1 MRRSRFD
8 LLRGVSAKAYAA
20 VAAIGVVAAT
30 VLGVDDVRARFFGLQ
45 ATPPSGP
52 TPAPHR
58 VPPPVSTGDE
68 ARVAASV
75 EAILSAGGCSRL
87 SADLVDVSRTDT
99 PASQT
104 ASGLAAVFVQ
114 ASLDLSGEGSGRGSG
129 ARVAAAGSGLGPA
142 AEAEAFD
149 DLHRALAAEIAAAAP
164 SCFGR
169 G

>member
-30 VLGVDDVRARFFGLQ
+30 VLGVDDVRARFFGSH
-45 ATPPSGP
+45 ATPPGP
-52 TPAPHR
+52 TPATHPA
-58 VPPPVSTGDE
+58 PPPVSTGDE

-99 PASQT
+99 PASRT

-114 ASLDLSGEGSGRGSG
+114 ASLDLSGEGSGQGAG

-149 DLHRALAAEIAAAAP
+149 DLHRALAAEIAAVAP